1 MATHTLNFPGANLNA
16 SESTVDTATIGTGG
30 LIIDTDTLVV
40 NASTNRVGIGS
51 DAPTVSLDVV
61 GGVNISGVTE
71 LTGTDHATDV
81 NTGTLTVAGGISTQT
96 NLHALTVY
104 THGGLV
110 TNRSG
115 TCKKT
120 YSYTTTLPVDATVS
134 TATFTIVFSNHVFQ
148 SRIYATLVEGTST
161 VSSFIQDIC
170 GGHITGLTP
179 ANIILGTTTVV
190 GHSGAPWS
198 SVITTNTNTVEYKV
212 NEDIVGNGYYDVF
225 VEYLS
230 SHADGRVLKFT
241 KGSELGGQVDAITF
255 NY

>member
-1 MATHTLNFPGANLNA
+1 MATHTLNFPGVNLNA

-30 LIIDTDTLVV
+30 LIVDTDTLVV

-51 DAPTVSLDVV
+51 DAPNVSLDVG
-61 GGVNISGVTE
+61 GGVNISGMTE

-96 NLHALTVY
+96 NLHASNVY
-104 THGGLV
+104 TQGGLI
-110 TNRSG
+110 TNRAG

-120 YSYTTTLPVDATVS
+120 YSHNGTLPTNATI
-134 TATFTIVFSNHVFQ
+134 ANGTFTVVFSNHVFQ

-161 VSSFIQDIC
+161 VSSFIQDVC
-170 GGHITGLTP
+170 GGHITGGTP
-179 ANIILGTTTVV
+179 ANIVLGTTTVV

-198 SVITTNTNTVEYKV
+198 SVTSTNTNTVEYNA
-212 NEDIVGNGYYDVF
+212 NEAIVGAGYYDIF

-230 SHADGRVLKFT
+230 SHPDGRVLKFT